1 MTTNQFH
8 ILLGVEGGALLGDRG
23 RGKGG
28 GRGGQGSEDGELH
41 HGWQLL
47 CGLVVWESNA
57 GRPLGTAK
65 VEG

>member
-1 MTTNQFH
+1 MTTNEFH
-8 ILLGVEGGALLGDRG
+8 LLLGVEGGALLGERG

-47 CGLVVWESNA
+47 C
-57 GRPLGTAK
+57 
-65 VEG
+65 